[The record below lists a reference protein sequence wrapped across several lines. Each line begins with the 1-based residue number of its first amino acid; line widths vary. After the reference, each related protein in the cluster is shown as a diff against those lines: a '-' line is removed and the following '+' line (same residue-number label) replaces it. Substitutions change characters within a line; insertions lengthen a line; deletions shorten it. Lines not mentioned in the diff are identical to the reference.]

1 MSTIKNGRFYKLFI
15 KVWKK
20 HVAKEEVLGLNS
32 IFVVHDTVMNTP
44 KGKLISVGGN
54 EDKGTSVEPNYESK
68 KSLNFFEF
76 GILKRI
82 LKEMKGTDSRVEV
95 ITTASMIPEEVGDN
109 YIEAFGKLGCS
120 NVGIIH
126 IKKREDALIPEY
138 IERIKNCDGV
148 MFTGGNQLRLS
159 MIFGGT
165 EFLDILHERYINEP
179 FVIAGTSAGAM
190 AMSNTMIYQGR
201 SDIAHLKGEV
211 KITTGLA
218 FMPDVIIDSH
228 FIKRGRFSRL
238 AQAVASNPA
247 CTGIGLGED
256 TGVIVTGSNHLEV
269 IGSGAV
275 VIIDGR
281 DIRQSNIT
289 QVSSGTP
296 ISIDNLKVSVLVRG
310 NSYFLKERHFVQGEV
325 EEEMDTE

>member
-1 MSTIKNGRFYKLFI
+1 MEQPN
-15 KVWKK
+15 
-20 HVAKEEVLGLNS
+20 
-32 IFVVHDTVMNTP
+32 
-44 KGKLISVGGN
+44 GKLIAVGGA
-54 EDKGTSVEPNYESK
+54 EDKGTESEGYY
-68 KSLNFFEF
+68 SQQSNLHFFELA
-76 GILKRI
+76 ILKRFVQECGGHEAHI
-82 LKEMKGTDSRVEV
+82 EV
-95 ITTASMIPEEVGDN
+95 VTTASSIPMEVGDN
-109 YIEAFGKLGCS
+109 YQQAFAKIGCS
-120 NVGIIH
+120 NVH
-126 IKKREDALIPEY
+126 IMHIRNRDEARDE
-138 IERIKNCDGV
+138 KNVARVRTAKGV
-148 MFTGGNQLRLS
+148 MFSGGDQLRLS
-159 MIFGGT
+159 SIFGGT
-165 EFLDILHERYINEP
+165 EFLDVVRERYRTDHLI
-179 FVIAGTSAGAM
+179 IAGTSAGAM